1 MRLSVR
7 TMDEVGPHVARFGPA
22 DTPRDAMN
30 RSGGCYSRGAE
41 GCFETDDGGAWSGN
55 PPNPESATDVLGMTS
70 SKFEVPMKNYSE

>member
-1 MRLSVR
+1 
-7 TMDEVGPHVARFGPA
+7 
-22 DTPRDAMN
+22 MN
-30 RSGGCYSRGAE
+30 RSGGYYSRGAE